1 MTIAP
6 IQHLEKALFF
16 LPCLAG
22 SVLCS
27 LLGVTGSAEAAPAQP
42 GTFWLEQPSGV
53 RFEARQV
60 GDEWCN
66 RVETLEGHPLAQA
79 TDGGWH
85 YVSGYQGQ
93 QPVLGE
99 RVQPGRLPQ
108 QAALPLSCEKPSPTR
123 VSLPTHA
130 PARATAEPF
139 RGSVLFLLV
148 DFADRKGT
156 YDETSFARFVK
167 EEVRQYYYA
176 VSYGA
181 VDLQPARESF
191 GTANNG
197 VVGWLH
203 LPTNHPNT
211 GSNTSSANA
220 QLSKDAILA
229 ANAYVDFASYDL
241 NGDRYVDADELAVV
255 VIAAGYE
262 RSYGM
267 PSPSVW
273 GHMWSL
279 DAVTPPQVDGV
290 TVGDSHNNKGGYCQF
305 GEIHKNGP
313 RDAGHQA
320 TVGIM
325 VHELGHLIFRLPDLY
340 DTDGSSNGAGGWCV
354 MSYGSW
360 GASTDDAFSGE
371 TPVAPGA
378 YIRHALGWSAARE
391 GAGAVTVAAV
401 GSATANAGNSLVKVS
416 TSVPEQFFLLENRSA
431 LGYDRGLESTLG
443 GAPSGIAIWHIDT
456 SINTNRLDRR
466 RLADVEEADGD
477 TEGFSTTNLW
487 YQGNGTNFDATS
499 TPSSSLN
506 NGNATNIRV
515 GGFSLPGEQMS
526 CTVEKP

>member
-1 MTIAP
+1 MTISL
-6 IQHLEKALFF
+6 IHRLEKALLV
-16 LPCLAG
+16 LPCLLSITCWMG
-22 SVLCS
+22 MS
-27 LLGVTGSAEAAPAQP
+27 TPAEAAPAQP

-66 RVETLEGHPLAQA
+66 RVEGLSGHPVVQAQ
-79 TDGGWH
+79 DGGW
-85 YVSGYQGQ
+85 YYQLGQ
-93 QPVLGE
+93 VAGRPVLGE
-99 RVQPGRLPQ
+99 RVQPGRTPNE
-108 QAALPLSCEKPSPTR
+108 APLPLSCARPNQGPAF
-123 VSLPTHA
+123 LPHA
-130 PARATAEPF
+130 ASKTSAEPF

-156 YDETSFARFVK
+156 YDEVSFARFVK
-167 EEVRQYYYA
+167 EEVRQYYYT

-181 VDLQPARESF
+181 VDLQPAEESF

-197 VVGWLH
+197 VVGWLRMSG
-203 LPTNHPNT
+203 NHPNT

-229 ANAYVDFASYDL
+229 ADRYVNFARYDL
-241 NGDRYVDADELAVV
+241 NADGYVDADELAVV

-267 PSPSVW
+267 SSPSVW
-273 GHMWSL
+273 GHMWNL
-279 DAVTPPQVDGV
+279 DAVAPPKVDGV
-290 TVGDSHNNKGGYCQF
+290 IVGDSHNNKGGYCQF
-305 GEIHKNGP
+305 GEIHKAGP

-378 YIRHALGWSAARE
+378 YIRNSLGWSSARE
-391 GAGAVTVAAV
+391 GAGATTLTAV
-401 GSATANAGNSLVKVS
+401 GASSGTASNTLVKIP

-431 LGYDRGLESTLG
+431 VGYDRGLESTLG
-443 GAPSGIAIWHIDT
+443 GAPSGIAIWHIDA
-456 SINTNRLDRR
+456 SIGTNRLDRR

-477 TEGFSTTNLW
+477 TTAFKTTNLW
-487 YQGNGTNFDATS
+487 YQGNGTRFDATS

-506 NGNATNIRV
+506 NGTATNIRV
-515 GGFSLPGEQMS
+515 GSFSMPGEQMS
-526 CTVEKP
+526 CTIEKP